1 MLADNTGYK
10 AFDDIDSASKNFLW
24 STLHSAEMAK
34 GLVETL
40 INGVAAFEY
49 PPHARS
55 AIILPSKNYLVN
67 YPADFNC
74 TCTAGTI
81 KRICHG
87 NGVLPRLRQADT

>member
-49 PPHARS
+49 PLTREVPLFCRQ
-55 AIILPSKNYLVN
+55 
-67 YPADFNC
+67 
-74 TCTAGTI
+74 
-81 KRICHG
+81 RI
-87 NGVLPRLRQADT
+87 TW